1 LNVNTI
7 GIKYKGFKK
16 KLLLLVFVKTEI
28 KPILFFKRD
37 WKEMFNNYEMKKL
50 YFELFTPFV
59 LMISFKPFSFF
70 ISGLNKTF
78 QINQKLNH
86 IFKQLF
92 SFKFRLVSIEEKNT
106 SNTTTIHNSYN
117 NINTNF
123 FENFQSRRL
132 SYLNTLIINN

>member
-1 LNVNTI
+1 MNVNTI
-7 GIKYKGFKK
+7 GIENKGFKK

-28 KPILFFKRD
+28 NPILFFKRD

-50 YFELFTPFV
+50 YFELFTSFALIV
-59 LMISFKPFSFF
+59 LIKPFSFANSF
-70 ISGLNKTF
+70 VNKSF
-78 QINQKLNH
+78 QNDQKLNQV
-86 IFKQLF
+86 FKQLLPY
-92 SFKFRLVSIEEKNT
+92 KFRLVSIEEKNT

>member
-7 GIKYKGFKK
+7 GIKYNGFKK
-16 KLLLLVFVKTEI
+16 KPLLLVFVKTEI

-59 LMISFKPFSFF
+59 LMILFKPISIF
-70 ISGLNKTF
+70 ISGLNKRL
-78 QINQKLNH
+78 QIKQKLNH

-117 NINTNF
+117 NINTIF
-123 FENFQSRRL
+123 FDNFQSSRH

>member
-1 LNVNTI
+1 MNVNTI
-7 GIKYKGFKK
+7 GIKYNGFKK
-16 KLLLLVFVKTEI
+16 KLLLLVFVKAEI
-28 KPILFFKRD
+28 KPALFFKRD
-37 WKEMFNNYEMKKL
+37 WKEMINNCEMKKL
-50 YFELFTPFV
+50 YFELFTPIV

-70 ISGLNKTF
+70 NSAQNKTS
-78 QINQKLNH
+78 QINQNLNN

-123 FENFQSRRL
+123 FENFQSKRI

>member
-7 GIKYKGFKK
+7 EIEYNGFKK
-16 KLLLLVFVKTEI
+16 KPLLLVFVKTEI
-28 KPILFFKRD
+28 NPILFLKRD
-37 WKEMFNNYEMKKL
+37 WKEMFNSYEMKKL
-50 YFELFTPFV
+50 YFELFAPFV
-59 LMISFKPFSFF
+59 LMISFKPFSFL

-78 QINQKLNH
+78 QINQKLNY

-106 SNTTTIHNSYN
+106 SNTTSIHNSYN

-123 FENFQSRRL
+123 FENFQSKRN
-132 SYLNTLIINN
+132 SFLNTLIINN

>member
-1 LNVNTI
+1 MNINTI
-7 GIKYKGFKK
+7 GIKYNGFKK
-16 KLLLLVFVKTEI
+16 KPLLLVFVKTEI

-50 YFELFTPFV
+50 YFELFTSFV
-59 LMISFKPFSFF
+59 LMISFKPISFF
-70 ISGLNKTF
+70 ISGLNKIF

-86 IFKQLF
+86 LFKQLF

>member
-37 WKEMFNNYEMKKL
+37 WKEMFNNYEMKKF
-50 YFELFTPFV
+50 YFELFTSFV
-59 LMISFKPFSFF
+59 LMISFKPFSFL
-70 ISGLNKTF
+70 ISGLYKTF

-106 SNTTTIHNSYN
+106 SNTTTILNSYN

-123 FENFQSRRL
+123 FENFQSKRN
-132 SYLNTLIINN
+132 SFLNTLIINN